1 MERIIKTGVTWNG
14 EGLTLAN
21 YLAGRFTYRSL
32 EEWQKRIELKEI
44 TVNGSA
50 VPPEYILKLHDVI
63 EYRPGDI
70 EEPPAS
76 LDYELLFEDEHLLI
90 INKPANL
97 CVHPSGPYFKHT
109 LWYLL
114 KERFGDVH
122 LVNRLDR
129 ETSGVLIAAK
139 TSEVAAK
146 LAKMQN
152 EISKFYMVMVHGN
165 TEQQFSAK
173 GFLFDDAQSNVRKKR
188 KFASGDRPPQGAL
201 KIESSWTEFFTLE
214 QKEGVSLVAARLK
227 TGRMH
232 QIRATVYSLGF
243 PVVGDKLY
251 GRDENLFLK
260 LRTDSLS
267 TEDKELLLLPWQA
280 LHSAKLAFVHPE
292 TGEELVFN
300 APLPEFWRSSP
311 ALPLWATQTMPDVL

>member
-14 EGLTLAN
+14 EGVTLVN
-21 YLAGRFTYRSL
+21 YLAGRFTYRSP
-32 EEWQKRIELKEI
+32 EEWAQRIGSGEI
-44 TVNGSA
+44 TVNGGN

-76 LDYELLFEDEHLLI
+76 LEYKILYEDDVLLVVD
-90 INKPANL
+90 KPGNL
-97 CVHPSGPYFKHT
+97 CVHPSGPYFKNT

-114 KERFGDVH
+114 KERFGEIH

-139 TSEVAAK
+139 NPSCAAK

-152 EISKFYMVMVHGN
+152 DISKTYMVMVHGN
-165 TEQQFSAK
+165 IPEKISAR
-173 GFLFDDAQSNVRKKR
+173 GFLFDDSASSVRKKR
-188 KFASGDRPPQGAL
+188 KFARGERPPAGAL
-201 KIESSWTEFFTLE
+201 KIESSWTEIFSLE
-214 QKEGVSLVAARLK
+214 QCGGFSLAAAVLK

-232 QIRATVYSLGF
+232 QIRATMFSCGF

-251 GRDENLFLK
+251 GVDENLFLK
-260 LRTDSLS
+260 LRTDSL
-267 TEDKELLLLPWQA
+267 TDEDKTRLILPCQA
-280 LHSAKLAFVHPE
+280 LHSSKLVFRHPV
-292 TGEELVFN
+292 TGEQLCFN
-300 APLPEFWRSSP
+300 SPCPENWRSP
-311 ALPLWATQTMPDVL
+311 ALPVWKTSLIPDAL

>member
-32 EEWQKRIELKEI
+32 EEWQKRIELREI
-44 TVNGSA
+44 TVNGNS

-70 EEPPAS
+70 EEPPAC
-76 LDYELLFEDEHLLI
+76 LDYIVVFEDEHLLV

-129 ETSGVLIAAK
+129 ETSGLLIAAK
-139 TSEVAAK
+139 TSDVAAK

-152 EISKFYMVMVHGN
+152 EISKSYLVMVHG
-165 TEQQFSAK
+165 QLPQHLSAK

-188 KFASGDRPPQGAL
+188 KFAPGERPPKGAL
-201 KIESSWTEFFTLE
+201 KIESAWTELYSLE
-214 QKEGVSLVAARLK
+214 QKEGFTLAAAQLK

-260 LRTDSLS
+260 LRTDSLNS
-267 TEDKELLLLPWQA
+267 KDQEMLLLPWQA
-280 LHSAKLAFVHPE
+280 LHSARVSFPHPV
-292 TGEELVFN
+292 TGENLTFT
-300 APLPEFWRSSP
+300 APFPEFWRSSP
-311 ALPLWATQTMPDVL
+311 ALPQWQTQTISDAL

>member
-32 EEWQKRIELKEI
+32 QEWEERIANGEL
-44 TVNGSA
+44 TVNGGKVDGA
-50 VPPEYILKLHDVI
+50 YILKLHDVI

-70 EEPPAS
+70 DEPPAD
-76 LDYELLFEDEHLLI
+76 LDYKLVYEDQKLLI
-90 INKPANL
+90 IDKPGNL
-97 CVHPSGPYFKHT
+97 CVHPSGPYFKNT

-114 KERFGDVH
+114 KERWGDIH

-129 ETSGVLIAAK
+129 ETSGLLIAAK
-139 TSEVAAK
+139 DPQTAAK
-146 LAKMQN
+146 LAKMLN
-152 EISKFYMVMVHGN
+152 DIKKVYLVMVHGDLPDHL
-165 TEQQFSAK
+165 SAR

-188 KFASGDRPPQGAL
+188 KFAPGDRPPPGAL
-201 KIESSWTEFFTLE
+201 KIESSWTEISCLE
-214 QKEGVSLVAARLK
+214 KKDGFSLAAAELK

-232 QIRATVYSLGF
+232 QIRATMFSSGF

-251 GRDENLFLK
+251 GLDENIFLK

-267 TEDKELLLLPWQA
+267 ESDKALLRLPCQA
-280 LHSAKLAFVHPE
+280 LHSSLLEFPHPA
-292 TGEELVFN
+292 TGESMRFN
-300 APLPEFWRSSP
+300 SPCPEAWSSSSLPAWQTTLIP
-311 ALPLWATQTMPDVL
+311 DAL

>member
-32 EEWQKRIELKEI
+32 EEWNQRIKAHEL
-44 TVNGSA
+44 TVNGEL
-50 VPPEYILKLHDVI
+50 VEPEYILKLHDVI

-70 EEPPAS
+70 EEPPADM
-76 LDYELLFEDEHLLI
+76 DYKVIFEDEHLLVI
-90 INKPANL
+90 DKPGNL

-114 KERFGDVH
+114 KERYGDIH

-129 ETSGVLIAAK
+129 ETSGLLIAAK
-139 TSEVAAK
+139 NPKCAAI

-152 EISKFYMVMVHGN
+152 DISKCYLVMVHGEVPQHF
-165 TEQQFSAK
+165 TAK
-173 GFLFDDAQSNVRKKR
+173 GFLFDDAASNVRKKR
-188 KFASGDRPPQGAL
+188 KFAPGERPPAGAL
-201 KIESSWTEFFTLE
+201 KIESSWTEVTCLE
-214 QKEGVSLVAARLK
+214 QKEGYSLAAAELK

-232 QIRATVYSLGF
+232 QIRATMFSSGF

-251 GRDENLFLK
+251 GKDENLFLK
-260 LRTDSLS
+260 LRTDSL
-267 TEDKELLLLPWQA
+267 TQEDKELLLLPCQA
-280 LHSAKLAFVHPE
+280 LHSARLAFTHPVTNE
-292 TGEELVFN
+292 KLLFTSS
-300 APLPEFWRSSP
+300 LPELWRSSP
-311 ALPLWATQTMPDVL
+311 LPAWETVTIPDAL

>member
-14 EGLTLAN
+14 EGFTLAN

-32 EEWQKRIELKEI
+32 EEWQQRIELREI
-44 TVNGSA
+44 TVNGNSVA
-50 VPPEYILKLHDVI
+50 PDYILKLHDVI

-76 LDYELLFEDEHLLI
+76 LDYSVVFEDEHLLV

-97 CVHPSGPYFKHT
+97 CVHPSGPYFKNT

-114 KERFGDVH
+114 KERFGDIH

-129 ETSGVLIAAK
+129 ETSGLLIAAK

-152 EISKFYMVMVHGN
+152 DISKSYLVMVHG
-165 TEQQFSAK
+165 EFAPHVSAK
-173 GFLFDDAQSNVRKKR
+173 GFLFDDAGSNVRKKR
-188 KFASGDRPPQGAL
+188 KFAFGERPPQGAL
-201 KIESSWTEFFTLE
+201 KIESSWTELYTLE
-214 QKEGVSLVAARLK
+214 QKEGFSLVEAQLK

-232 QIRATVYSLGF
+232 QIRATVCSLGF

-267 TEDKELLLLPWQA
+267 EEDKELLLLPRQA
-280 LHSAKLAFVHPE
+280 LHSAKLTFDHPVS
-292 TGEELVFN
+292 GENLTFT
-300 APLPEFWRSSP
+300 APLPEFWSSCP
-311 ALPLWATQTMPDVL
+311 ALPEWQTQKIADVL